1 MVIAQH
7 ENENH
12 GVIKTNLLLK
22 KKKKNKIILQKFK
35 INFKELLINNR
46 TVKTLLGKESVM
58 PCSIRHTRQH
68 S

>member
-22 KKKKNKIILQKFK
+22 KKKKKVILHTFK
-35 INFKELLINNR
+35 RNLKKLLIKTERQLMKNNYY
-46 TVKTLLGKESVM
+46 K
-58 PCSIRHTRQH
+58 
-68 S
+68 